1 MEKEIIKQAISNG
14 QGMDFFTINEDGEI
28 HVFASA
34 YKGEDNGNGAWRL
47 QEFSF
52 FIEEVSEFNK
62 HMEDND
68 NYVFDH
74 AADLNQ
80 YIEDLTEEE
89 MVNAAI
95 SFFGDGEEVNIM
107 PINSADET
115 TPCGNYISI

>member
-1 MEKEIIKQAISNG
+1 MEKEIIKQAVSNG

-28 HVFASA
+28 HVFASS
-34 YKGEDNGNGAWRL
+34 YKGDDYGNGAWRL

-52 FIEEVSEFNK
+52 FIEKVSEFNK

-95 SFFGDGEEVNIM
+95 NFFGEGEEVNIM
-107 PINSADET
+107 LLNLVDET

>member
-14 QGMDFFTINEDGEI
+14 QDMDFFTINEDGKI

-34 YKGEDNGNGAWRL
+34 YKGDNNGNGAWRL

-74 AADLNQ
+74 AAYLNQ
-80 YIEDLTEEE
+80 YIEDLTDEE

-95 SFFGDGEEVNIM
+95 NYFGDGEDVNIM
-107 PINSADET
+107 PINSVDET